1 MTYPLRDTG
10 SNWSLREMAIFGAK
24 MSSKTWTAVP
34 IDFINE
40 CQSVR
45 LFDAT
50 NRPLVNLLAS
60 MGVASDFC
68 STHLTLKSTP
78 LPVIQGN
85 PTTITQILGVNLA
98 AEENLFVTFSEKP
111 GSFFGKLEK
120 MLVEAKDEMATE
132 LFKVY
137 SSLPYPPFLYVD
149 DLSRLGHYGVL
160 QWNEGQNYNSFRRVL
175 ITSELAND
183 LLEPQLVTTIMERIH
198 SLILDP
204 KFVNQKDI
212 SATIGKP
219 CLAFYP
225 VDGKWHRAIVK
236 ALNGN
241 MITVCYVDYGI
252 SYTLRTSYLRE
263 LHQDLITL
271 PALAFKCCLDGSE
284 FLSKIVAD
292 TLKDRFL
299 KSSAFAAQFCNVV
312 DGVLHIRLRHVQT
325 MGPNLLN

>member
-1 MTYPLRDTG
+1 
-10 SNWSLREMAIFGAK
+10 
-24 MSSKTWTAVP
+24 
-34 IDFINE
+34 
-40 CQSVR
+40 
-45 LFDAT
+45 
-50 NRPLVNLLAS
+50 
-60 MGVASDFC
+60 
-68 STHLTLKSTP
+68 
-78 LPVIQGN
+78 
-85 PTTITQILGVNLA
+85 
-98 AEENLFVTFSEKP
+98 
-111 GSFFGKLEK
+111 
-120 MLVEAKDEMATE
+120 
-132 LFKVY
+132 
-137 SSLPYPPFLYVD
+137 
-149 DLSRLGHYGVL
+149 
-160 QWNEGQNYNSFRRVL
+160 
-175 ITSELAND
+175 
-183 LLEPQLVTTIMERIH
+183 MERIH

-284 FLSKIVAD
+284 FISKIVAD

-299 KSSAFAAQFCNVV
+299 KSSAFAAQFCKVV